1 MKKLASLCALLC
13 ALSFLGAAD
22 GEFYAANQSVFV
34 IPTAYTMPKGSS
46 SFIDYE
52 LVILQYS
59 HALSDRLHLS
69 MGMGFPYNVEM
80 AKTITAG
87 AKFNYFRAPSLESA
101 AWGTFTPIEEV
112 YTLGNVVS
120 FGNNSGNGGGS
131 LHLAGMLYGDM
142 DKPDHLWGVM
152 GTGGIVRISNR
163 VNGMADVILPP
174 LRIKDSPDD
183 TESEDEDE
191 SDNFGMFIVGVR
203 IKGKMLSVDLGGM
216 RLVGDADQG
225 NLLLMPFVKAT
236 VLF

>member
-34 IPTAYTMPKGSS
+34 IPTAYMMPKGSS
-46 SFIDYE
+46 SFTDYE
-52 LVILQYS
+52 LVILQFS
-59 HALSDRLHLS
+59 FAPSNRLHLS
-69 MGMGFPYNVEM
+69 AGMGFPYNVEM

-87 AKFNYFRAPSLESA
+87 AKFNYFQAPSMESA

-142 DKPDHLWGVM
+142 DKPDYLWAVL

-163 VNGMADVILPP
+163 VNGMVDMIFPP
-174 LRIKDSPDD
+174 LRVKDRSDD
-183 TESEDEDE
+183 TDSEYDDE
-191 SDNFGMFIVGVR
+191 SDNYGVFIAGVR

-216 RLVGDADQG
+216 RFVGDGDHG
-225 NLLLMPFVKAT
+225 DILLMPFVKASIM
-236 VLF
+236 F

>member
-1 MKKLASLCALLC
+1 MKKLAFLSFLLC

-34 IPTAYTMPKGSS
+34 IPTAYMMPKGSS

-52 LVILQYS
+52 LVVLQYS
-59 HALSDRLHLS
+59 FAPSNRLHLS
-69 MGMGFPYNVEM
+69 AGMGFPYNVKM

-87 AKFNYFRAPSLESA
+87 AKFNYLRAPSLESA

-142 DKPDHLWGVM
+142 DKPDYLWAVL
-152 GTGGIVRISNR
+152 GTGGIVRFSNR
-163 VNGMADVILPP
+163 VNGMVDMIFPP
-174 LRIKDSPDD
+174 LKIKDSLDD
-183 TESEDEDE
+183 TDSEYEVERDIY
-191 SDNFGMFIVGVR
+191 GMFIAGVR

-225 NLLLMPFVKAT
+225 NLLLIPFVKAT